1 MNNEKLMEY
10 ILKSKISKLEES
22 LGFNLN
28 VSVVADAA
36 GNNDEVE
43 NVYQLIADKG
53 LESEIHRELADEIN
67 RVLKGDTFGITKEV
81 EVDGEEVEITI
92 TGEVNYVSANR

>member
-1 MNNEKLMEY
+1 MNSEKLMEY

-22 LGFNLN
+22 LDFNL
-28 VSVVADAA
+28 SVRIEVDVA

-67 RVLKGDTFGITKEV
+67 RELKRDTFGITKEV
-81 EVDGEEVEITI
+81 EVDGEEVEISI
-92 TGEVNYVSANR
+92 TGEVNYVSV

>member
-22 LGFNLN
+22 LDFNL
-28 VSVVADAA
+28 SVRIEVDVA

-67 RVLKGDTFGITKEV
+67 RELKRDTFGITKEV
-81 EVDGEEVEITI
+81 EVDGEEVEISI
-92 TGEVNYVSANR
+92 TGEVNYVSV